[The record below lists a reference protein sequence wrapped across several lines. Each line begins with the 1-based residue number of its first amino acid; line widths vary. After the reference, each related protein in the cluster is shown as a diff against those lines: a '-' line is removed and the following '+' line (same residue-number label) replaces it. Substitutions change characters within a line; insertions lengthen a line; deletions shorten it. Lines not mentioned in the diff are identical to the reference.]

1 MSDDQNKLAY
11 EQLIYQM
18 NNLLIKDK
26 GKKINMY
33 GLYEALEFYNRQVK
47 YVINGVSNY
56 NYFNLDWRMP
66 LWDYEYIKFWENV
79 PYCDK
84 KQQNLYKRS
93 IIEEDWSNVWKDIPI
108 NPKLKISK
116 FLFIIRIFCKLFFL
130 PLGKKKWHS
139 FERKYLQ
146 YFMDNFYNFAPW
158 KYIDILF
165 DKRGHYSPIS
175 WYIGD
180 YLERKKICW
189 NGKKN

>member
-1 MSDDQNKLAY
+1 MNVSILFLQILSYTKQPPPFCNYCWKNLAGNVS
-11 EQLIYQM
+11 LKST
-18 NNLLIKDK
+18 LLIRNPSSLLCNFVY
-26 GKKINMY
+26 IS
-33 GLYEALEFYNRQVK
+33 
-47 YVINGVSNY
+47 SN
-56 NYFNLDWRMP
+56 
-66 LWDYEYIKFWENV
+66 IKR
-79 PYCDK
+79 
-84 KQQNLYKRS
+84 RS
-93 IIEEDWSNVWKDIPI
+93 PQPPRISN
-108 NPKLKISK
+108 
-116 FLFIIRIFCKLFFL
+116 FLFIIRIFCKLFFF

-189 NGKKN
+189 NGKKKLRNKNI